1 MQSTAL
7 VHEMCNTMR
16 NTVQAS
22 VTRQQS
28 TTCTVLAKLEEQN
41 QAIQK
46 MQETQQAMLLLM
58 QQPNHQQQHQNRL
71 QATEPIQQS
80 IVDEGVGAGDGAG
93 NVARRYQEEVKTEEE
108 DDKKQPPSDAT
119 AHARHAQDLGL
130 NQVTMLRHTPRSP
143 VMSEKLPLNW
153 VALESEWRINKLDS
167 FVNMESKLWDDNKLT
182 QRFYKRHRGIKMI
195 RKFKKEH
202 HYIDDAEAAG
212 KLELV
217 RDVVKRSLSSHMA
230 ELFKYDNDIKRRV
243 RTRKSRPDNK

>member
-7 VHEMCNTMR
+7 VKELCSTMR

-41 QAIQK
+41 LAIQK

-58 QQPNHQQQHQNRL
+58 QQQNHQQQHHDRSL
-71 QATEPIQQS
+71 AMEPIQQS
-80 IVDEGVGAGDGAG
+80 IVDDGVGAGDGAG
-93 NVARRYQEEVKTEEE
+93 NVARRYQEEVKTEE

-119 AHARHAQDLGL
+119 AHARHAQDLCL

-143 VMSEKLPLNW
+143 VISEKFPLNW
-153 VALESEWRINKLDS
+153 PALESEWRINKLDS
-167 FVNMESKLWDDNKLT
+167 FVNMKSKLWDDGKLT
-182 QRFYKRHRGIKMI
+182 QRFAKRHRGIKML
-195 RKFKKEH
+195 RKFRKEH
-202 HYIDDAEAAG
+202 HYFDDAEAAG
-212 KLELV
+212 KLEQV
-217 RDVVKRSLSSHMA
+217 RDVVKKSLSAHMA
-230 ELFKYDNDIKRRV
+230 DLFNNCNDITRRV